1 MKILYGI
8 QLNGNGH
15 ITRSLELIDKLKQNG
30 HLVDVITSGGNSS
43 LKLPIEV
50 IKSFQGF
57 SMYFNKS
64 GKINWLKTTKSS
76 NLFKIIKD
84 ANFDCSNYDLVISD
98 FEPITAYS
106 AKKYGVK
113 SIGISNQASLMSQKK
128 VKFFLSIQFIKYFA
142 PCDTYIPLEYIGE
155 YQPIISEDLLNS
167 EISDN
172 DFYLVYL
179 SSYSLE
185 HIKNE
190 LENSD
195 KKFKVYS
202 SEILKDN
209 VINNI
214 EFKKPNRESFKSDL
228 LNCSG
233 VITASGFSTTSEAL
247 VLGKKLWS
255 IPVKGQFEQIEN
267 AKRLKDMN
275 IYTDELTFKNLNIWL
290 DNYQKIEYNW
300 INPIKNIIDK
310 INGNY

>member
-1 MKILYGI
+1 MRILYGI

-64 GKINWLKTTKSS
+64 GEINWLKTTKSS

-98 FEPITAYS
+98 FEPISAYS

-113 SIGISNQASLMSQKK
+113 SIGISNQASLMNQKK
-128 VKFFLSIQFIKYFA
+128 IKFFLSIQFIKHFA
-142 PCDTYIPLEYIGE
+142 PCDTYIPLEYIGD

-167 EISDN
+167 EVSDK

-179 SSYSLE
+179 SAYSIE
-185 HIKNE
+185 HITNE
-190 LENSD
+190 LKNSD
-195 KKFKVYS
+195 KRFKVYG
-202 SEILKDN
+202 SEISKDD
-209 VINNI
+209 IIKNI

-267 AKRLKDMN
+267 AKVLKDMGVCTN
-275 IYTDELTFKNLNIWL
+275 ELTSENLNIWL
-290 DNYQKIEYNW
+290 NKYQKIEYNW

-310 INGNY
+310 INES